1 LLLIVAFVLKGWNR
15 WESFESDVCSTTGR
29 KTAVDGIIIIFE
41 RESVRISADN
51 DALVAAAASSASQI
65 KFVTDKDGNK
75 RHKF

>member
-51 DALVAAAASSASQI
+51 DALVAAAATSGSQI